1 MIIYYI
7 HAEEKTVIQKQNVLA
22 TIKYYAYDITR

>member
-7 HAEEKTVIQKQNVLA
+7 HAEEKTVIQKQRSIA
-22 TIKYYAYDITR
+22 TIKRNYYDTTR